1 MEANEWIFQH
11 IDQLSTG
18 ACLVIAIIYFY
29 KENIRIRK
37 DIHQE
42 ILAEIKSS
50 HDEIKDLIVQ
60 VEKNREVFKESLI
73 NSEKMRTS
81 LTEDIKE
88 LKKDVK
94 SAEGSITS
102 FCSLL
107 RSAVI
112 TKSMDGF
119 TFYDHDTQNF
129 YKKKDGVV
137 VKDNFR

>member
-1 MEANEWIFQH
+1 MEGNEWIFQH

-29 KENIRIRK
+29 KENVRIRK
-37 DIHQE
+37 DVHQE

-94 SAEGSITS
+94 SAESSVTS
-102 FCSLL
+102 SCALL
-107 RSAVI
+107 RSAII
-112 TKSMDGF
+112 TKSIDGF
-119 TFYDHDTQNF
+119 TFYDHDTQNM
-129 YKKKDGVV
+129 YKKKDGMV
-137 VKDNFR
+137 VKDDFR

>member
-29 KENIRIRK
+29 KENVRIRK

-50 HDEIKDLIVQ
+50 HEEIKDLIVQ
-60 VEKNREVFKESLI
+60 VEKNREVFKESI
-73 NSEKMRTS
+73 TNSEKMRTS

-88 LKKDVK
+88 LKKDMK
-94 SAEGSITS
+94 SAENSIAS
-102 FCSLL
+102 SCSLIK
-107 RSAVI
+107 SAI
-112 TKSMDGF
+112 YTKSLNGF
-119 TFYDHDTQNF
+119 TFYDHNTQQV
-129 YKKKDGVV
+129 YKKKDGVI
-137 VKDNFR
+137 VKDDFN

>member
-60 VEKNREVFKESLI
+60 VEKNREVFKESII

-81 LTEDIKE
+81 LAEDIKE

-94 SAEGSITS
+94 SAESSVTS
-102 FCSLL
+102 SCALL
-107 RSAVI
+107 RSAII
-112 TKSMDGF
+112 TKSIDGF
-119 TFYDHDTQNF
+119 TFYDHDTQNM
-129 YKKKDGVV
+129 YKKKDGMV
-137 VKDNFR
+137 VKDDFR

>member
-42 ILAEIKSS
+42 ILSEIKSS
-50 HDEIKDLIVQ
+50 HEEIKDLIIE

-94 SAEGSITS
+94 SAESSVTS
-102 FCSLL
+102 SCALL

-112 TKSMDGF
+112 TKSIDGF
-119 TFYDHDTQNF
+119 TFYDHDTQNM

-137 VKDNFR
+137 VKDDFR

>member
-50 HDEIKDLIVQ
+50 HEEIKDLIIE

-94 SAEGSITS
+94 SAESSVTS
-102 FCSLL
+102 SCALL

-112 TKSMDGF
+112 TKSIDGF
-119 TFYDHDTQNF
+119 TFYDHDTQNM

-137 VKDNFR
+137 VKDDFR

>member
-1 MEANEWIFQH
+1 MEGNEWILKH

-50 HDEIKDLIVQ
+50 HAEIKDLIVE
-60 VEKNREVFKESLI
+60 VEKNREVFKESI
-73 NSEKMRTS
+73 TNSEKMRVS

-88 LKKDVK
+88 LKKDMQ
-94 SAEGSITS
+94 SAESSITS
-102 FCSLL
+102 SCSLL
-107 RSAVI
+107 KSVI
-112 TKSMDGF
+112 YQKSLNGF
-119 TFYDHDTQNF
+119 TFYDHDTQNV
-129 YKKKDGVV
+129 YKKKDGMV
-137 VKDNFR
+137 VKDDFN

>member
-1 MEANEWIFQH
+1 MEGNEWIFQH

-18 ACLVIAIIYFY
+18 ACLIIAIIYFY

-50 HDEIKDLIVQ
+50 HNEIKDLIIE
-60 VEKNREVFKESLI
+60 VEKNREVFKESII

-81 LTEDIKE
+81 LTDDIKE

-94 SAEGSITS
+94 SAESSVTS
-102 FCSLL
+102 SCALL
-107 RSAVI
+107 RSAII
-112 TKSMDGF
+112 TKSIDGF
-119 TFYDHDTQNF
+119 TFYDHDTQNM
-129 YKKKDGVV
+129 YKKKDGMV
-137 VKDNFR
+137 VKDDFR

>member
-42 ILAEIKSS
+42 ILSEIKSS

-94 SAEGSITS
+94 SAESSVTS
-102 FCSLL
+102 SCALL

-112 TKSMDGF
+112 TKSIDGF
-119 TFYDHDTQNF
+119 TFYDHDTQNM

-137 VKDNFR
+137 VKDDFR

>member
-1 MEANEWIFQH
+1 METNEWIFQH

-29 KENIRIRK
+29 KENVRIRK

-60 VEKNREVFKESLI
+60 VERNREVFKESLI

-88 LKKDVK
+88 LKKDMK
-94 SAEGSITS
+94 SAESSIAS
-102 FCSLL
+102 SCSLIK
-107 RSAVI
+107 SAI
-112 TKSMDGF
+112 YTKSLNGF
-119 TFYDHDTQNF
+119 TFYDHDTQQM
-129 YKKKDGVV
+129 YKKKDGVI
-137 VKDNFR
+137 VKDDFN

>member
-29 KENIRIRK
+29 KENVRIRK

-42 ILAEIKSS
+42 ILAEIKFS
-50 HDEIKDLIVQ
+50 HEEIKDLIVQ

-88 LKKDVK
+88 LKKDMQ
-94 SAEGSITS
+94 SAENSITS
-102 FCSLL
+102 SCSLL
-107 RSAVI
+107 KSAI
-112 TKSMDGF
+112 WTKSLNGF
-119 TFYDHDTQNF
+119 THYDHETQQM
-129 YKKKDGVV
+129 YKKKDGMV
-137 VKDNFR
+137 VKEEFH

>member
-1 MEANEWIFQH
+1 MEGNEWIFQH

-18 ACLVIAIIYFY
+18 ACLIIAIIYFY

-50 HDEIKDLIVQ
+50 HDEIKDLIIE
-60 VEKNREVFKESLI
+60 VEKNREVFKESII

-81 LTEDIKE
+81 LAEDIKE

-94 SAEGSITS
+94 SAESSVTS
-102 FCSLL
+102 SCALL

-112 TKSMDGF
+112 TKSLNGF
-119 TFYDHDTQNF
+119 TFYDHDTQQL
-129 YKKKDGVV
+129 YKKKDGVI
-137 VKDNFR
+137 VKDEFN

>member
-11 IDQLSTG
+11 IDQLRTG

-50 HDEIKDLIVQ
+50 HDEIKDSIVQ

-94 SAEGSITS
+94 SAESSITS
-102 FCSLL
+102 SCSLL

-137 VKDNFR
+137 VKDDFR

>member
-1 MEANEWIFQH
+1 METNEWIFQH

-29 KENIRIRK
+29 KENVRIRK

-60 VEKNREVFKESLI
+60 VERNREVFKESLI

-88 LKKDVK
+88 LKKDMK
-94 SAEGSITS
+94 SAESSIAS
-102 FCSLL
+102 SCSLIK
-107 RSAVI
+107 SAI
-112 TKSMDGF
+112 YTKSLNGF
-119 TFYDHDTQNF
+119 TFYDHDTQQMYN
-129 YKKKDGVV
+129 KKDGVI
-137 VKDNFR
+137 VKDDFN

>member
-1 MEANEWIFQH
+1 MEANEWVFQH

-29 KENIRIRK
+29 KENVRIRK

-50 HDEIKDLIVQ
+50 HEEIKDLIVE

-88 LKKDVK
+88 LKKGMK
-94 SAEGSITS
+94 SAENSITS
-102 FCSLL
+102 SCSLL
-107 RSAVI
+107 NSVI
-112 TKSMDGF
+112 WTKSLNGF
-119 TFYDHDTQNF
+119 THYDHETQQM
-129 YKKKDGVV
+129 YKKKDGMV
-137 VKDNFR
+137 VKDDSN

>member
-1 MEANEWIFQH
+1 METNEWIFQH

-29 KENIRIRK
+29 KENVRIRK

-60 VEKNREVFKESLI
+60 VERNREVFKESLI

-88 LKKDVK
+88 LKKDMK
-94 SAEGSITS
+94 SAESSIAS
-102 FCSLL
+102 SCSLIK
-107 RSAVI
+107 SVI
-112 TKSMDGF
+112 YTKSLNGF
-119 TFYDHDTQNF
+119 TFYDHDTQQM
-129 YKKKDGVV
+129 YKKKDGVI
-137 VKDNFR
+137 VKDDFN

>member
-94 SAEGSITS
+94 SAESSITS
-102 FCSLL
+102 SCSLL

-137 VKDNFR
+137 VKDDFR